1 MLTVFNRHD
10 TIASRCINK
19 GIKMR
24 TTLTLDDNIAK
35 SLQEQAHK
43 NRQPFKEVVNQALK
57 LGLTLMATPV
67 KPVDYVLNPSRWG
80 VRPGMDLIKS
90 SNLAAQLEDEAPVA
104 KLEMRK

>member
-1 MLTVFNRHD
+1 
-10 TIASRCINK
+10 
-19 GIKMR
+19 MR

-67 KPVDYVLNPSRWG
+67 KPVDYVLNPVQMGG

-90 SNLAAQLEDEAPVA
+90 SNLAAQLEDEALVA